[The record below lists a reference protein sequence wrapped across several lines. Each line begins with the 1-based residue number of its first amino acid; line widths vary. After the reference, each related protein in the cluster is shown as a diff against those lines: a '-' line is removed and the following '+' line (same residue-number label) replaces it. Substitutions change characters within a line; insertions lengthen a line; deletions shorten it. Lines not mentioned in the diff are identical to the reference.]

1 MKSKS
6 ELVSAHKYQTRKRLT
21 ELEDELYIITEKV
34 NDLLSGEDLLKNT
47 VETAFP
53 NIQRLLRIY
62 VLVQRQL

>member
-6 ELVSAHKYQTRKRLT
+6 ELVNAHKYQTRKRLK